1 MTASSEQ
8 VNWGVLRKELQWR
21 LSVWRE
27 GIGWEPVAV
36 QFNTRDAAIA
46 HLNFLREHW
55 SQELFSLARLE
66 AVQVVVTE
74 TLISREEV

>member
-1 MTASSEQ
+1 MTATTEQ
-8 VNWGVLRKELQWR
+8 VNWGVLRKDTQWR

-46 HLNFLREHW
+46 HLTFLTRALESGAVW
-55 SQELFSLARLE
+55 SAQLE